1 MINGENLRVL
11 ILKLISACSIKLS
24 LVCKLHREQRLEV
37 TSTFIEAMEKEL
49 NEDNNSQNDKR

>member
-1 MINGENLRVL
+1 MINGENLSVL
-11 ILKLISACSIKLS
+11 ILKLISVCSVKLS
-24 LVCKLHREQRLEV
+24 LICELHREQNLEV

>member
-1 MINGENLRVL
+1 VINGENLSVL
-11 ILKLISACSIKLS
+11 ILKFISACSTKLS

-49 NEDNNSQNDKR
+49 NEDKNSQNGKR

>member
-1 MINGENLRVL
+1 MINGENSSVL

-24 LVCKLHREQRLEV
+24 LVCELHREQRLEV

-49 NEDNNSQNDKR
+49 NEDKNSQNDKR